1 MTIDILFNVLCHI
14 DDQHVMASANMS
26 GDITLWD
33 LDKRKLH
40 HLMKGAHDGM
50 IPSIQF
56 FNGQPILITSGT
68 DNAIKVNWGLFSF
81 LS

>member
-1 MTIDILFNVLCHI
+1 
-14 DDQHVMASANMS
+14 MASANMG
-26 GDITLWD
+26 GDITLWE

-56 FNGQPILITSGT
+56 FNGQPILITSDA
-68 DNAIKVNWGLFSF
+68 DNAIK
-81 LS
+81 